1 MENFKKYDELTEEEM
16 RNLQGTEDVQAET
29 TPVCA
34 FTAASSIVCADVVT
48 VTISFATCR

>member
-29 TPVCA
+29 TPVFA
-34 FTAASSIVCADVVT
+34 FNIAY
-48 VTISFATCR
+48 

>member
-1 MENFKKYDELTEEEM
+1 MENFKKNDELTEEEM
-16 RNLQGTEDVQAET
+16 RNIQGTEDVQEET